1 VNLPTSHTALLAL
14 FRARTRT
21 PVASREKKPDQFL
34 EQVYKVE
41 QEVPVT
47 ERASKLATHATTL
60 SKAPFFLWTRHSV
73 EQVAETKGR
82 ERTRD
87 ERRKRV
93 PFGVGRRGAGEPSR
107 KGGWPLQG
115 GQNKTER
122 RRAPNCRQPPL
133 TDTRPPRRPE
143 PNCRTEQRRSH

>member
-60 SKAPFFLWTRHSV
+60 SKAPFFSV
-73 EQVAETKGR
+73 DAPFR
-82 ERTRD
+82 RTGGGD
-87 ERRKRV
+87 EREGEDQRREKEEST
-93 PFGVGRRGAGEPSR
+93 FRRGKTWS
-107 KGGWPLQG
+107 GGTQP
-115 GQNKTER
+115 KTR
-122 RRAPNCRQPPL
+122 LASPRRA
-133 TDTRPPRRPE
+133 E
-143 PNCRTEQRRSH
+143 